1 MPTYYGVQAY
11 RKGQRGA
18 LLEDQILV
26 VKDEATAVRK
36 AEVLARSRA
45 GVVAFVRESDPFD
58 DYSEPRFL
66 ALHGEVPEH
75 ISEAATL
82 PF

>member
-18 LLEDQILV
+18 LLEDQPLV
-26 VKDEATAVRK
+26 VKDEATALRK
-36 AEVLARSRA
+36 AVALAKTRA
-45 GVVAFVRESDPFD
+45 GVVAFVREADPFD
-58 DYSEPRFL
+58 DYTEPRFL
-66 ALHGEVPEH
+66 ALHGEVPDH
-75 ISEAATL
+75 IADAAAI

>member
-1 MPTYYGVQAY
+1 MSIYYGVQGY

-18 LLEDQILV
+18 LIEDQPLV
-26 VKDEATAVRK
+26 VKDEAAAIRK
-36 AEVLARSRA
+36 ASALAKSRA
-45 GVVAFVRESDPFD
+45 GVVAFVREADPFD

-66 ALHGEVPEH
+66 AVHGEVPEH
-75 ISEAATL
+75 ISDAAAI